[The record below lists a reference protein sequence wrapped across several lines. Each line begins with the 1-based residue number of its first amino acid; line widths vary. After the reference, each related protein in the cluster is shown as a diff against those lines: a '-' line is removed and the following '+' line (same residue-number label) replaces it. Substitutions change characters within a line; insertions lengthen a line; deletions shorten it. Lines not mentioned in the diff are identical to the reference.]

1 MPGLA
6 GKTSKS
12 PTLVA
17 RRRQGPRLDLT
28 LDLVQLGLDVVRQ
41 RQVVNRVP
49 GAVIG
54 DAERQRSALELAVDD
69 VLDRCVGGDVH
80 LLEGAGDDRWFGVLL
95 VGVDAD
101 AVDPRLARRLQHAEA
116 ASARNLEQDVG
127 LSGDLAAGD
136 VLALGRVGEVIRVTD
151 QHLDRRVFHRRRPLV
166 AGDVVVNRRDADSTD
181 RADHML
187 VLLGLALLL
196 EHAGDHAHH
205 RACILLLEE
214 KGLDVGVL
222 QVLAVGVRSGA
233 IDDREVNV
241 GELAGSVAEGRV
253 RQDADPDHQVIVLG
267 GEVGQVRNVVVAA
280 LGLDHVAL
288 DLEVGLGLLE
298 AEVGE
303 VVEALVV
310 ESADVGDETDLVC
323 LGRGGAAAPTGATT
337 GCQQHQCHAGKAQE
351 LKPRLTHTSS
361 PLQYLTL
368 LRDGRPD
375 RAIVALL
382 SGPCELGAMQALE
395 VISRKRDGGEHPP
408 GGLEFLLNGYVRGL
422 IPDYQM
428 AAWLMAVCI
437 RGMTRAETLALTQ
450 AMVKSGE
457 VLDLSSIPGIKVDK
471 HSTGGVGDK
480 VTLIGPPLAAACGV
494 KVPKLSGRAL
504 AHTGGT
510 LDKLESVPGLTVDLD
525 PDRFIRQVREVG
537 IAVAAQSPHMVPADK
552 LLYALRDVTA
562 TVPSIPLI
570 ASSVMSKKI
579 AAGADA
585 IVLDVKFGR
594 GAFMPDVASAEQ
606 LAAEMVQ
613 LGEGAGRR
621 TVALVTAMD
630 NPLGRT
636 VGNALEVQEALDA
649 LAGQGDEELLEV
661 SLRVATEMCR
671 LAGIS

>member
-1 MPGLA
+1 
-6 GKTSKS
+6 
-12 PTLVA
+12 
-17 RRRQGPRLDLT
+17 
-28 LDLVQLGLDVVRQ
+28 
-41 RQVVNRVP
+41 
-49 GAVIG
+49 
-54 DAERQRSALELAVDD
+54 
-69 VLDRCVGGDVH
+69 
-80 LLEGAGDDRWFGVLL
+80 
-95 VGVDAD
+95 
-101 AVDPRLARRLQHAEA
+101 
-116 ASARNLEQDVG
+116 
-127 LSGDLAAGD
+127 
-136 VLALGRVGEVIRVTD
+136 
-151 QHLDRRVFHRRRPLV
+151 
-166 AGDVVVNRRDADSTD
+166 
-181 RADHML
+181 
-187 VLLGLALLL
+187 
-196 EHAGDHAHH
+196 
-205 RACILLLEE
+205 
-214 KGLDVGVL
+214 
-222 QVLAVGVRSGA
+222 
-233 IDDREVNV
+233 
-241 GELAGSVAEGRV
+241 
-253 RQDADPDHQVIVLG
+253 
-267 GEVGQVRNVVVAA
+267 
-280 LGLDHVAL
+280 
-288 DLEVGLGLLE
+288 
-298 AEVGE
+298 
-303 VVEALVV
+303 
-310 ESADVGDETDLVC
+310 
-323 LGRGGAAAPTGATT
+323 
-337 GCQQHQCHAGKAQE
+337 
-351 LKPRLTHTSS
+351 
-361 PLQYLTL
+361 
-368 LRDGRPD
+368 
-375 RAIVALL
+375 
-382 SGPCELGAMQALE
+382 MQALE

-408 GGLEFLLNGYVRGL
+408 EEIEFLLNGYVRGL

-594 GAFMPDVASAEQ
+594 GAFMPDIASAEQ
-606 LAAEMVQ
+606 LATEMVL

-649 LAGQGDEELLEV
+649 LAGRGDKELVQVALVVAREMCWLAEVAADPGDALRSGAGRNKFLQMLIAQGGKIEMGLPRAPVHIPVPSVGDGHVQSIDALEV
-661 SLRVATEMCR
+661 G
-671 LAGIS
+671 LAGLELGVGRRKKDDQVDPAAGIVIEAPVGARVQVGQPLAVVHARSDELARSVIPRLQNAWKLSANEVKRPPHVLARVDKDGVTRA